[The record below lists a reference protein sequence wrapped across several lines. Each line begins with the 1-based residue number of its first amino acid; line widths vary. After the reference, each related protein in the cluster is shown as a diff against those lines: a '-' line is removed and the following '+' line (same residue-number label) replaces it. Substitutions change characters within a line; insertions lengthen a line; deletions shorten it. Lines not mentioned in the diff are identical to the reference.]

1 MCRKGNKIQ
10 LLKIIY
16 QKIKQIK
23 QVDDILEQPEVRDEP
38 EPLENGNDNESAVDE
53 TDEPKIDELISNPD
67 LAGKCWLL
75 GYPNIYVSFNSV
87 LQYRWGDDILFRTLY
102 PYFIYAT
109 ALLTCSRITDDYEIE
124 D

>member
-10 LLKIIY
+10 LFKDHLSE
-16 QKIKQIK
+16 IKQIK
-23 QVDDILEQPEVRDEP
+23 QVDDAIEQPEVRDEP

-87 LQYRWGDDILFRTLY
+87 LQYRWGDDILFRILY
-102 PYFIYAT
+102 PYFIISYHA
-109 ALLTCSRITDDYEIE
+109 DYFYICHGTSNV
-124 D
+124 